1 VEQDILYSFFWSNI
15 YIVRTPSLTL
25 SYFISLLYIY
35 IYWLILS
42 HQSNYKLECDRWSI
56 DYYYYYYFFLFG
68 PITKMHH
75 KRNTGP
81 TYNTGRYY
89 ILPLSFFF
97 FFGTVGGSYN
107 NREQDIRHLDIL
119 SRSVVCLS
127 PVCSYMPTKWILF
140 YKQLIV
146 N

>member
-56 DYYYYYYFFLFG
+56 DYYYYYFFLFG

-97 FFGTVGGSYN
+97 FLGQLVGLIIIASKTS
-107 NREQDIRHLDIL
+107 DIL
-119 SRSVVCLS
+119 TSCLS
-127 PVCSYMPTKWILF
+127 CLFVAGMLLHANKVDLIL
-140 YKQLIV
+140 
-146 N
+146 